1 MAEGQQLSLVAECYH
16 ILSFRLQ
23 RTSLYVGICLVD
35 LKEVA
40 VYKCAE
46 LKWKVRVY
54 LKVLDLSAAR
64 GVNWV

>member
-1 MAEGQQLSLVAECYH
+1 MGSTFIREM
-16 ILSFRLQ
+16 R
-23 RTSLYVGICLVD
+23 VGICLVD